1 MHKKTIEFW
10 QHQHAF
16 NTEKKAT
23 EARTLIV
30 IIITF
35 ITMIA
40 EITVG
45 WLSNSMALLAD
56 GWHMGTH
63 AFALG
68 IALIAYVSARKYAH
82 DKRFNFGTWKIE
94 ILGAYTSAI
103 VLGLVGIIM
112 IATSLER
119 LRNPLAIHYN
129 EALLVAGIGLIIN
142 LICAAILGS
151 AHTHPVHDASHDHDE
166 DHHHDH
172 EHQHDH
178 RNDHADLNLKSAY
191 LHVVADAL
199 TSVLAIGALC
209 GAKFLSANWLDPCM
223 GLVGAG
229 LIIRWSVS
237 LLKSSGKILLE
248 REPPEELIA
257 SIRSALESDGDTK
270 IADLHVFRVAQH
282 KYACVVTVL
291 SHAYYTINEYKRR
304 LTTIPELVHV
314 TIETNRCCDD
324 DADAGNA
331 GVSSTTTKD

>member
-10 QHQHAF
+10 QHSHAF

-68 IALIAYVSARKYAH
+68 IALIAYVAARKYAH
-82 DKRFNFGTWKIE
+82 DARFNFGTWKIE

-103 VLGLVGIIM
+103 VLGLVGIFM
-112 IATSLER
+112 IATSIER
-119 LRNPLAIHYN
+119 LRNPLGIHYN
-129 EALLVAGIGLIIN
+129 EALLVAAIGLIIN

-151 AHTHPVHDASHDHDE
+151 ANSHS
-166 DHHHDH
+166 
-172 EHQHDH
+172 EHNSQHDH
-178 RNDHADLNLKSAY
+178 GDDRHHEHGHHKHDHRHDHADLNLKSAY

-237 LLKSSGKILLE
+237 LLKSSGKILLD
-248 REPPEELIA
+248 REPLDHLLKP
-257 SIRSALESDGDTK
+257 IRDAIESNDNTK
-270 IADLHVFRVAQH
+270 ICDLHLWRVAAD
-282 KYACVVTVL
+282 KYSCIVTIIAHNPLPVE
-291 SHAYYTINEYKRR
+291 EYKSR
-304 LTTIPELVHV
+304 LSGFKELVHV
-314 TIETNRCCDD
+314 TIEINNCC
-324 DADAGNA
+324 N
-331 GVSSTTTKD
+331 